1 MHDYTSFIGNQ
12 YKWYDLELFCCAFVF
27 LYFYYYYFQSKIP
40 QKKKRKYNFFKVIV
54 SQLRNKKLTVV
65 TQLSKPE

>member
-12 YKWYDLELFCCAFVF
+12 YKWYDFELFCCAFVF
-27 LYFYYYYFQSKIP
+27 LYFFIIIFRVRAHK
-40 QKKKRKYNFFKVIV
+40 KKKRKYKFFKVIV
-54 SQLRNKKLTVV
+54 SQLRNKKLNVV

>member
-27 LYFYYYYFQSKIP
+27 LYFFIIIFRVRSH
-40 QKKKRKYNFFKVIV
+40 KKRKENTIFFKVIV